1 MLTYQKYSII
11 DVTKL
16 RSTLQT
22 NKIAIT
28 ENLHK
33 GEGRPRCTE
42 QRDAH
47 KFVEKRSTP
56 RTEHC
61 TETAR
66 LLN

>member
-22 NKIAIT
+22 DKIKSLSIK
-28 ENLHK
+28 HK